1 MPFELAWWVLNVG
14 SMHKTYYHIIAVML
28 PLAALMAAVINRL
41 KVEVPVGYQD
51 ENGFH
56 VGTGRK
62 ENKVNWPPF
71 W

>member
-1 MPFELAWWVLNVG
+1 
-14 SMHKTYYHIIAVML
+14 MHKTYFHIIGIML
-28 PLAALMAAVINRL
+28 PLAALVAAVMNKI

-56 VGTGRK
+56 VGNGR
-62 ENKVNWPPF
+62 EERNFSWPPF

>member
-1 MPFELAWWVLNVG
+1 VLKEAG
-14 SMHKTYYHIIAVML
+14 MHKTQFYIIAIML
-28 PLAALMAAVINRL
+28 PLAAIVAAVINRL
-41 KVEVPVGYQD
+41 KVQVPVGYQD

-56 VGTGRK
+56 VGSGRM

>member
-1 MPFELAWWVLNVG
+1 M
-14 SMHKTYYHIIAVML
+14 SIML
-28 PLAALMAAVINRL
+28 PLAAMVAVLINKL

-56 VGTGRK
+56 VGKSRS